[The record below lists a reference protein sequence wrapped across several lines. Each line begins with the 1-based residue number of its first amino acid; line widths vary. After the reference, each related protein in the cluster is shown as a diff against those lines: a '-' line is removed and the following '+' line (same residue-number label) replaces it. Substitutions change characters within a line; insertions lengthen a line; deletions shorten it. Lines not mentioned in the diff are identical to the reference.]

1 MKANFYCRKK
11 QNLLKRGLL
20 SLVFAL
26 VTFAATAQVG
36 VGTTNPNPSAQIHI
50 VAEDK
55 GILIPQV
62 PLTHSTDTTTITNG
76 NVESLLVYNTNTQN
90 DVFPGYYY
98 WSNNRWNRLT
108 SIDLGGIALSNQAIT
123 ELVDNGD
130 GTITYI
136 NELGLPTIINL
147 ATGSTGLSAY
157 QIAVNN
163 GFVGTEVEWLASLQG
178 INGVDGA
185 NGIDGLSAYQIAV
198 NNGFVGTEVE
208 WLASLQ
214 GINGVDGA
222 NGIDGLSAYQIAV
235 NNGFSG
241 TEAQWLASLQGANGA
256 DGLSAYQIAVNNGF
270 TGTETQWLASLQGI
284 NGVDGANGIDGLSAY
299 QIAVNNGFT
308 GTETQWLVS
317 LQGTN
322 GIDGLSAYQIAV
334 NNGFSGTEAEWL
346 ASLQGANGA
355 DGVAGQDGVDG
366 LSAYQIAVN
375 NGFSG
380 TEVEWLASLQ
390 GSDANIWLVDGT
402 NTTVESVSSD
412 VGTEWKVN
420 VATANGTNLG
430 VVKEAENNPTVSID
444 NQGSLSVNLENL
456 NDIKEI
462 TGAYEAQL
470 TDVILLGNASTADV
484 TVILPSP
491 ENNKGKTFTI
501 KKQDSN
507 EDYYVNVYGNING
520 LSQLYTA
527 LPYSGWVL
535 VSDGTQWRITN
546 KF

>member
-26 VTFAATAQVG
+26 VTFVATAQVG

-50 VAEDK
+50 VAEYK
-55 GILIPQV
+55 GILIPHV
-62 PLTHSTDTTTITNG
+62 PLTHSTDTTTITND

-98 WSNNRWNRLT
+98 WSNNRWNRIVSPSDGTGQMTLSGDILDYINLDGTLT

-163 GFVGTEVEWLASLQG
+163 GF
-178 INGVDGA
+178 
-185 NGIDGLSAYQIAV
+185 
-198 NNGFVGTEVE
+198 
-208 WLASLQ
+208 
-214 GINGVDGA
+214 
-222 NGIDGLSAYQIAV
+222 
-235 NNGFSG
+235 SG
-241 TEAQWLASLQGANGA
+241 TEA
-256 DGLSAYQIAVNNGF
+256 
-270 TGTETQWLASLQGI
+270 
-284 NGVDGANGIDGLSAY
+284 
-299 QIAVNNGFT
+299 
-308 GTETQWLVS
+308 
-317 LQGTN
+317 
-322 GIDGLSAYQIAV
+322 
-334 NNGFSGTEAEWL
+334 
-346 ASLQGANGA
+346 
-355 DGVAGQDGVDG
+355 
-366 LSAYQIAVN
+366 
-375 NGFSG
+375 
-380 TEVEWLASLQ
+380 EWLASLQ

>member
-98 WSNNRWNRLT
+98 WSNNRWNRIVSPSDGTGQMTLSGDILDYINLDGTLT

-147 ATGSTGLSAY
+147 ATGST
-157 QIAVNN
+157 
-163 GFVGTEVEWLASLQG
+163 
-178 INGVDGA
+178 
-185 NGIDGLSAYQIAV
+185 GLSAYQIAV